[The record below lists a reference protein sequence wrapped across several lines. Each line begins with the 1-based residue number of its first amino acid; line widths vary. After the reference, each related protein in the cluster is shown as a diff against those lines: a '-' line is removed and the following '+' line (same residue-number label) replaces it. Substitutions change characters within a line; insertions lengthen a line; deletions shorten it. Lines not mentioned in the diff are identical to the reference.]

1 MKKMIKFNEWEQVKL
16 GSFKEVTETDAGTDD
31 TVIADLI
38 ARLDELTMA
47 RKRLINN
54 ANNIEAQI
62 LEVDI
67 RLINLE
73 MEKHDLEN
81 KKKQLQKAQDI
92 SKERN
97 VECKIEKN

>member
-16 GSFKEVTETDAGTDD
+16 GSFKEVTETDTSTDD

-47 RKRLINN
+47 RKRLIKN

-67 RLINLE
+67 KLIKLE

-81 KKKQLQKAQDI
+81 KKKQLQKAQEI
-92 SKERN
+92 SQERN
-97 VECKIEKN
+97 IEGKIEKN

>member
-16 GSFKEVTETDAGTDD
+16 GSFKEVTETDSGTDD

-47 RKRLINN
+47 RKRLIKN

-67 RLINLE
+67 KLIKLE

-97 VECKIEKN
+97 VEGKIEKN

>member
-47 RKRLINN
+47 RKRLIKN

-67 RLINLE
+67 KLIKLE

-97 VECKIEKN
+97 VEGKIEKN

>member
-16 GSFKEVTETDAGTDD
+16 GSFKEVTETDTSTDD

-47 RKRLINN
+47 RKRLIKN

-67 RLINLE
+67 KLIKLE

-97 VECKIEKN
+97 IEGKIEKN

>member
-31 TVIADLI
+31 TAIADLI

-47 RKRLINN
+47 RKRLIKN

-67 RLINLE
+67 KLIKLE

-97 VECKIEKN
+97 VEGKIEKN

>member
-16 GSFKEVTETDAGTDD
+16 GSFKEVTETDTSTDD

-47 RKRLINN
+47 RKRLIKN

-67 RLINLE
+67 KLIKLE

-97 VECKIEKN
+97 VEGKIEKN

>member
-16 GSFKEVTETDAGTDD
+16 GSFKEVTETDTSTDD
-31 TVIADLI
+31 TAIADLI

-47 RKRLINN
+47 RKRLIKN

-67 RLINLE
+67 KLIKLE

-97 VECKIEKN
+97 IEGKIEKN